1 MDDSSIQYRIRLAQI
16 NGIKLDEAS
25 MSPAERRAATAKRLA
40 DVAHTYHSS
49 MITSLQNG
57 HTSSDAHL
65 KAIDAVTEKHGQ
77 RGLNHLH
84 KHLSQLGP
92 VHSAHQ
98 FHQFDQLEKAGLL
111 KPRR

>member
-1 MDDSSIQYRIRLAQI
+1 MDDTSIQFRLRLAQI
-16 NGIKLDEAS
+16 NGVNLNEES
-25 MSPAERRAATAKRLA
+25 MSAAERRAATAKRLA

-84 KHLSQLGP
+84 NHVSQLGP

-98 FHQFDQLEKAGLL
+98 FHQLEKAGLL

>member
-98 FHQFDQLEKAGLL
+98 FDQLEKAGLL